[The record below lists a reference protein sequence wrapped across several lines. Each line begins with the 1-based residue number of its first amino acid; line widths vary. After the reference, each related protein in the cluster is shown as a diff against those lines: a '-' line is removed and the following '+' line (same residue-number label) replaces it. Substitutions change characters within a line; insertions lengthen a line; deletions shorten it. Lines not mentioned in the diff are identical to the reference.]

1 LDEALSRAART
12 HVYFELA
19 HEIVRDGNVR
29 WFVEPSSGV
38 RPKLPDRNALDDNEA
53 LHNAATAL
61 IDALVTRVLDEMRSL
76 TASWPARLVESD
88 LWRLCDAAGAAWQ
101 NTGYLLKHVLP
112 ILGWR
117 RVEYADLDGVYV
129 YDTSDG
135 VEVETPQVTVYDR
148 AALPVAS
155 RALNITL
162 NILNAQGESVPSAS
176 LSADATDPR
185 VTVIGLRVSESS
197 PHIALAERI
206 EVEGI
211 GAIPHLLTEEDG
223 FDLPGLEKVGAAVIF
238 AGSPAAFLAEWA
250 RSDALVH
257 TVFLHSESYF
267 DWIGSDSGESQ
278 IERERM
284 RNEVTLEVTQAFA
297 PELIAARQ
305 RYYAVDALIE
315 PTHAAGCAV
324 AETLRRFADL
334 QDDPIIRQQVPG
346 LEECHEILKA
356 LEDVVETYAQELA
369 GPAELG

>member
-1 LDEALSRAART
+1 LDEALSRAAQA
-12 HVYFELA
+12 HVNSELA
-19 HEIVRDGNVR
+19 REIVRDGNVR

-53 LHNAATAL
+53 LHNAATVL
-61 IDALVTRVLDEMRSL
+61 IDALVARVLDEMRSL
-76 TASWPARLVESD
+76 TTPWPARLVESN
-88 LWRLCDAAGAAWQ
+88 LWRLCDAAGAGWQ

-117 RVEYADLDGVYV
+117 RVEYTDLDGVYV

-162 NILNAQGESVPSAS
+162 NALNAQGESVTSS
-176 LSADATDPR
+176 LSADVINPR
-185 VTVIGLRVSESS
+185 VTVMGLRASEHS
-197 PHIALAERI
+197 PHIALVERI

-211 GAIPHLLTEEDG
+211 GAIPYLLTEEAA

-238 AGSPAAFLAEWA
+238 AGSPAAFLAAWG

-257 TVFLHSESYF
+257 AVFLHSESYF
-267 DWIGSDSGESQ
+267 DWIGSDGGESQ
-278 IERERM
+278 IERERI

-297 PELIAARQ
+297 PELVAARQ

-315 PTHAAGCAV
+315 PTRQAGCTV
-324 AETLRRFADL
+324 SDVLQRFSDL
-334 QDDPIIRQQVPG
+334 QMDEIIRQHLSMLRKYDSDFRTLVD
-346 LEECHEILKA
+346 L
-356 LEDVVETYAQELA
+356 VERRAQELA
-369 GPAELG
+369 GPAELV